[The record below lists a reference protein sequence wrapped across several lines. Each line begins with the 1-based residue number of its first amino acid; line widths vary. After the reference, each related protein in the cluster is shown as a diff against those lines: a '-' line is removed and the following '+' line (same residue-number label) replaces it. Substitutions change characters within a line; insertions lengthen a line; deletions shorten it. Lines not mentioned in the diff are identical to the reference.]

1 MKSLTGLVIKYR
13 KITVLAWVALAIG
26 ISLISQSMGTSYSD
40 SNSLP
45 NSESKIAQELMA
57 SSQTQASGSTTG
69 SSVEIVF
76 GSKDNVKL
84 TAADID
90 PVLAKL
96 NQLRYVSEAKS
107 PFEINSRS
115 VSADG
120 TVAYS
125 QITLNASGRDLPRD
139 AIKEL
144 ISQGQSFESSH
155 LQIEFSGDSVARAS
169 QTMVSSSEGIALL
182 AAALVLLITFGSI
195 TATVLPLLVAVLS
208 LDILTANVA
217 LVSHAITT
225 AQFAPT
231 LASLMGLGV
240 GIDYALFIVTR
251 FRQELHAGKSVPDSI
266 SKSLL
271 TSGRSVLFAGVT
283 VCISILGLISV
294 GISSLRG
301 VAVAAA
307 LSVLISMGAAVTLL
321 PALLGIVGHNIDKF
335 SLPGRRSKTHE
346 IESGRWAKW
355 AKAIQNKPWRVAIV
369 SMLTLLIISVPAT
382 SIRLGTADAGTN
394 AQGTTT
400 RSSYDLIAKGFGAGF
415 SGPLTVVA
423 SIPTGADLSPL
434 SSLSESM
441 KADSDVAEVMPAMV
455 SADQKVVTL
464 IVYPK
469 SSPQSAETSDFIDR
483 LREKTIPTAIGNS
496 SIKVYVGGS
505 TATSKDFASALSSKL
520 PVFMGAVI
528 LLSFMLLMF
537 VFRSLFIPLKAA
549 AMNLLSIGAAFGV
562 IVAIFQ
568 WGWGSSIT
576 SIEPGPIEPMVP
588 MMLFAILFGLSMDY
602 EVFLVSRIQ
611 EEYLISGDNSAAVRR
626 GMAATGGVITAAA
639 TIMFFVFSAFIFGG
653 ERIIKELAV
662 GLSAAIV
669 FDATVIRSA
678 FVPALM
684 QLWGKANWWL
694 PNFLNMK
701 LPKIRIEE

>member
-1 MKSLTGLVIKYR
+1 MKTLTRLVNKYR
-13 KITVLAWVALAIG
+13 KITVLTWVALAIG
-26 ISLISQSMGTSYSD
+26 TSLISQSMGTSYSD

-57 SSQTQASGSTTG
+57 SSQGQGSGTG
-69 SSVEIVF
+69 SSVQIVF
-76 GSKDNVKL
+76 GSKDNGKL
-84 TAADID
+84 TPADID

-96 NQLRYVSEAKS
+96 SQLSYVSEVKS
-107 PFEINSRS
+107 PFEFNSRS
-115 VSADG
+115 VSTDG

-125 QITLNASGRDLPRD
+125 QIDLNASGRDLPRG

-144 ISQGQSFESSH
+144 ISQGQSFKSSH

-195 TATVLPLLVAVLS
+195 TATVIPLLVAVLS
-208 LDILTANVA
+208 LVILTGSVA

-251 FRQELHAGKSVPDSI
+251 FRQELHSGKSVQDSI
-266 SKSLL
+266 TKSLF

-307 LSVLISMGAAVTLL
+307 LSVLISMVAAVTLL

-346 IESGRWAKW
+346 IESGSWAKW
-355 AKAIQNKPWRVAIV
+355 AKAIQNKPWRFAIV

-394 AQGTTT
+394 AKGTTT
-400 RSSYDLIAKGFGAGF
+400 RSAYDLITKGFGAGF

-423 SIPTGADLSPL
+423 AIPTDADLSPL
-434 SSLSESM
+434 NSLSDSV
-441 KADSDVAEVMPAMV
+441 KTDSDVAEVMPAIV
-455 SADQKVVTL
+455 SADKKVLTL

-469 SSPQSAETSDFIDR
+469 SSPQSAETSDLIDR
-483 LREKTIPTAIGNS
+483 LRAKTIPTALGDS

-505 TATSKDFASALSSKL
+505 TASSKDFASALTSKL
-520 PVFMGAVI
+520 PIFMGAVI
-528 LLSFMLLMF
+528 LLSFMLLIF

-549 AMNLLSIGAAFGV
+549 AMNMLSIGAAFGV
-562 IVAIFQ
+562 IVAVFL

-576 SIEPGPIEPMVP
+576 HIEPGPIEPMVP

-611 EEYLISGDNSAAVRR
+611 EEYVISGDNSAAVRR

-662 GLSAAIV
+662 GLSAAII

-678 FVPALM
+678 LVPALM

-694 PNFLNMK
+694 PKFIDK
-701 LPKIRIEE
+701 RLPKLKVH

>member
-1 MKSLTGLVIKYR
+1 MSITKLVYKYR
-13 KITVLAWVALAIG
+13 KFTILIWIALAIG
-26 ISLISQSMGTSYSD
+26 ISIVSQSMGTAYSD
-40 SNSLP
+40 SISLP
-45 NSESKIAQELMA
+45 NSESKSAQELM
-57 SSQTQASGSTTG
+57 SSGQVQGSGT
-69 SSVEIVF
+69 SSSFQIVF
-76 GSKDNVKL
+76 GSKNNAKL
-84 TAADID
+84 TAADTD

-96 NQLRYVSEAKS
+96 SKLGYVSEAKS
-107 PFEINSRS
+107 PFEIDSRS

-125 QITLNASGRDLPRD
+125 SITLNASGRDLPKG
-139 AIKEL
+139 AINEL
-144 ISQGQSFESSH
+144 ISQGQSFNSSH
-155 LQIEFSGDSVARAS
+155 VQVEFSGSSIEQATRT
-169 QTMVSSSEGIALL
+169 QISSSEGFALL

-195 TATVLPLLVAVLS
+195 TATVVPLLVAILS
-208 LDILTANVA
+208 LVILTASVA
-217 LVSHAITT
+217 LVSHVITT

-251 FRQELHAGKSVPDSI
+251 YRQELHAGKSVQDSI
-266 SKSLL
+266 TKSLL

-294 GISSLRG
+294 EINSLRG

-307 LSVLISMGAAVTLL
+307 LSVLISMVAAVTLL

-335 SLPGRRSKTHE
+335 SLPGRRSKFHE
-346 IESGRWAKW
+346 IESGRWGKW
-355 AKAIQNKPWRVAIV
+355 AKAIQNKPWQIAIV

-394 AQGTTT
+394 AEGTTT
-400 RSSYDLIAKGFGAGF
+400 RSAYDLLAKGFGAGF

-423 SIPTGADLSPL
+423 SVPTNADRSPL
-434 SSLSESM
+434 NSLSDSM
-441 KADSDVAEVMPAMV
+441 KTDPDVAEVMPAML
-455 SADQKVVTL
+455 SADEKVITL

-469 SSPQSAETSDFIDR
+469 SSPQSEETSHLIDR
-483 LREKTIPTAIGNS
+483 LRSKSIPTALGDS
-496 SIKVYVGGS
+496 TIKVYVGGV
-505 TATSKDFASALSSKL
+505 TATSKDFASALTSKL

-528 LLSFMLLMF
+528 LLSYILLMF

-549 AMNLLSIGAAFGV
+549 AMNMLSIGAAFGV
-562 IVAIFQ
+562 IVAVFQ

-576 SIEPGPIEPMVP
+576 HIESGPIEPMVP

-611 EEYLISGDNSAAVRR
+611 EEYLVSVDNSAAVRR
-626 GMAATGGVITAAA
+626 GIAATGGVITAAA
-639 TIMFFVFSAFIFGG
+639 TIMFCVFSAFIFGG

-669 FDATVIRSA
+669 FDSTVIRSA
-678 FVPALM
+678 LVPALM

-694 PNFLNMK
+694 PHFLNK
-701 LPKIRIEE
+701 RLPKIRIEG

>member
-1 MKSLTGLVIKYR
+1 MKTLTRLVNKYR
-13 KITVLAWVALAIG
+13 KITVLTWVALAIG
-26 ISLISQSMGTSYSD
+26 TSLISQSMGTSYSD

-57 SSQTQASGSTTG
+57 SSQGQGSGTG
-69 SSVEIVF
+69 SSVQIVF
-76 GSKDNVKL
+76 GSKDNGKL
-84 TAADID
+84 TPADID

-96 NQLRYVSEAKS
+96 SQLSYVSEVKS

-115 VSADG
+115 VSTDG

-125 QITLNASGRDLPRD
+125 QIDLNASGRDLPRG

-144 ISQGQSFESSH
+144 ISQGQSFKSSH

-195 TATVLPLLVAVLS
+195 TATVIPLLVAVLS
-208 LDILTANVA
+208 LVILTGSVA

-251 FRQELHAGKSVPDSI
+251 FRQELHSGKSVQDSI
-266 SKSLL
+266 TKSLF

-307 LSVLISMGAAVTLL
+307 LSVLISMVAAVTLL

-346 IESGRWAKW
+346 IESGSWAKW
-355 AKAIQNKPWRVAIV
+355 AKAIQNKPWRFAIV

-394 AQGTTT
+394 AKGTTT
-400 RSSYDLIAKGFGAGF
+400 RSAYDLITKGFGAGF

-423 SIPTGADLSPL
+423 AIPTDADLSPL
-434 SSLSESM
+434 NSLSDSV
-441 KADSDVAEVMPAMV
+441 KTDSDVAEVMPAIV
-455 SADQKVVTL
+455 SADKKVLTL

-469 SSPQSAETSDFIDR
+469 SSPQSAETSDLIDR
-483 LREKTIPTAIGNS
+483 LRAKTIPTALGDS

-505 TATSKDFASALSSKL
+505 TASSKDFASALTSKL
-520 PVFMGAVI
+520 PIFMGAVI
-528 LLSFMLLMF
+528 LLSFMLLIF

-549 AMNLLSIGAAFGV
+549 AMNMLSIGAAFGV

-626 GMAATGGVITAAA
+626 GIAATGGVITAAA

-678 FVPALM
+678 LVPALM

-694 PNFLNMK
+694 PKFIDK
-701 LPKIRIEE
+701 RLPKLKVH

>member
-1 MKSLTGLVIKYR
+1 M
-13 KITVLAWVALAIG
+13 WVALAIG
-26 ISLISQSMGTSYSD
+26 ISLVSQSMGSAYSD

-45 NSESKIAQELMA
+45 NSDSKIAQELIS
-57 SSQTQASGSTTG
+57 SSQSQSAGSGTGTG

-76 GSKDNVKL
+76 GSKDTVRL
-84 TAADID
+84 TAADVD

-96 NQLRYVSEAKS
+96 SKLSYVSDAKS
-107 PFEINSRS
+107 PFDINSSS
-115 VSADG
+115 VSDDG

-125 QITLNASGRDLPRD
+125 QISLNASGRDLPKG
-139 AIKEL
+139 AINEL
-144 ISQGQSFESSH
+144 ISQAQSFTSSH
-155 LQIEFSGDSVARAS
+155 LQIEFSGTAVEQATRT
-169 QTMVSSSEGIALL
+169 QISSSEGFALL

-195 TATVLPLLVAVLS
+195 TATVVPLLVAVLS
-208 LDILTANVA
+208 LIILTASVA
-217 LVSHAITT
+217 LVSHVVTT

-251 FRQELHAGKSVPDSI
+251 FRQELHAGKNVPDSI
-266 SKSLL
+266 AKSLV

-283 VCISILGLISV
+283 VCISILGLVSV

-307 LSVLISMGAAVTLL
+307 LSVLISMAAAVTLL
-321 PALLGIVGHNIDKF
+321 PALLRVVGNNIDKF
-335 SLPGRRSKTHE
+335 SLPGRGSKTHD
-346 IESGRWAKW
+346 IESGKWAKW
-355 AKAIQNKPWRVAIV
+355 AKAIQNRPWRVAIL
-369 SMLTLLIISVPAT
+369 SMLLLLIISVPAT

-394 AQGTTT
+394 AKGTTT
-400 RSSYDLIAKGFGAGF
+400 RSAYDLIAKGFGAGF

-423 SIPTGADLSPL
+423 SVPTGADLTPL
-434 SSLSESM
+434 NSLSESM
-441 KADSDVAEVMPAMV
+441 KSDSDVAQVMPAIV
-455 SADQKVVTL
+455 SADKKVVTL
-464 IVYPK
+464 VVYPK
-469 SSPQSAETSDFIDR
+469 SSPQSEETSNLIDR
-483 LREKTIPTAIGNS
+483 LREKTLPATLGDS

-528 LLSFMLLMF
+528 LLSFILLMF
-537 VFRSLFIPLKAA
+537 VFRSLFIPFKAA
-549 AMNLLSIGAAFGV
+549 AMNMLSIGAAFGV

-568 WGWGSSIT
+568 WGWGTTIT
-576 SIEPGPIEPMVP
+576 NIEPGPIEPMVP

-611 EEYLISGDNSAAVRR
+611 EEYLISGDNSASVRR

-639 TIMFFVFSAFIFGG
+639 TIMFCVFSAFIFGG

-662 GLSAAIV
+662 GLSAAII
-669 FDATVIRSA
+669 FDATIIRSA
-678 FVPALM
+678 LVPALM
-684 QLWGKANWWL
+684 QLWGKGNWWL
-694 PNFLNMK
+694 PKFIDNR
-701 LPKIRIEE
+701 LPKIEVH